1 MTEYEKYKN
10 TYREL
15 VVVTTDDLN
24 IKDKNITIIK
34 VNPILN
40 DADIK
45 KLEDMGLAR
54 NYKIKIS
61 QILQTIKKHCRD
73 VSLDTLTAELK
84 EKFSDR
90 IEDDTVYKKSSLTGY
105 INKDNIYKLNM
116 TDLEEIIKH
125 ISNNFIEEVK
135 IKNFEIESFLNSVEN
150 GEDSYY
156 LNNNTLVLLPKVDV
170 AADEM
175 GVSIAILEEELRLK
189 FKAIKNIILFFSSE
203 KQNHAE
209 LINSLVRIFNKDDI
223 NKHFLGKNSE
233 EICELIIKN
242 L

>member
-1 MTEYEKYKN
+1 MKDNIEEEFQIKIDKIYGIKKFMTEYEKYKN

-90 IEDDTVYKKSSLTGY
+90 IEDDTVYKKAL
-105 INKDNIYKLNM
+105 
-116 TDLEEIIKH
+116 
-125 ISNNFIEEVK
+125 
-135 IKNFEIESFLNSVEN
+135 
-150 GEDSYY
+150 
-156 LNNNTLVLLPKVDV
+156 
-170 AADEM
+170 
-175 GVSIAILEEELRLK
+175 
-189 FKAIKNIILFFSSE
+189 
-203 KQNHAE
+203 
-209 LINSLVRIFNKDDI
+209 
-223 NKHFLGKNSE
+223 
-233 EICELIIKN
+233 
-242 L
+242 